1 MGIIRKTMS
10 MGSLGAVDYR
20 SDKERTAAYTK
31 GARKEAKKQ
40 TKIMEEQT
48 KRQAE
53 HNAAMLAAQSG
64 QAPAAPKVT
73 QGSPSIRVEELM
85 LERERLRAGR
95 QQQQEERRERREN
108 PSPGSRRDRVNIQN
122 ARRAEAK
129 AAKAEAKAAR
139 KAGAQT
145 PVAPQSPPPGWYPD
159 QVNPALV
166 RWFDGQNWTD
176 HLQPRQEPRPV

>member
-31 GARKEAKKQ
+31 GTRKEAKKQ
-40 TKIMEEQT
+40 TKIMNEQT

-53 HNAAMLAAQSG
+53 HDAAMAKKQTEIMEEQARRQVEHDAAMLAAQSG
-64 QAPAAPKVT
+64 QAPAAPKVA
-73 QGSPSIRVEELM
+73 QGS
-85 LERERLRAGR
+85 
-95 QQQQEERRERREN
+95 
-108 PSPGSRRDRVNIQN
+108 
-122 ARRAEAK
+122 
-129 AAKAEAKAAR
+129 
-139 KAGAQT
+139 

-176 HLQPRQEPRPV
+176 HLQPRQ